1 MVEIRD
7 FRVEVSEADIA
18 DLRARLKRTRW
29 PDAETV
35 SDWSQGIPRAYVR
48 ELAGYWAEDYDMY
61 RVAHR
66 LNAYPQFHATIGD
79 VGIHFLHVRSPR
91 RGARPLI
98 LTHGWPGSVVEFLDV
113 IGPLTDPERFGG
125 HADDAFHVVIP
136 SLPGYGFSDK
146 PTTPGV
152 GVPRIAE
159 AWNQLMLA
167 LDYRDYYAQGGDW
180 GAFVTAAMG
189 TKPPAGLL
197 GIHVNM
203 ALASPEALAGLGDLT
218 PD

>member
-91 RGARPLI
+91 RGARPAVGQDQRPGAATRGAHVQKVD
-98 LTHGWPGSVVEFLDV
+98 TH
-113 IGPLTDPERFGG
+113 I
-125 HADDAFHVVIP
+125 ADDAFHVVI
-136 SLPGYGFSDK
+136 
-146 PTTPGV
+146 
-152 GVPRIAE
+152 
-159 AWNQLMLA
+159 
-167 LDYRDYYAQGGDW
+167 
-180 GAFVTAAMG
+180 
-189 TKPPAGLL
+189 
-197 GIHVNM
+197 
-203 ALASPEALAGLGDLT
+203 
-218 PD
+218 